1 MITKIRSRLLSLS
14 PKLQCIA
21 IVGSTV
27 ILAFIIAYALSLFFD
42 THQLEAN
49 TDLSATVYQVLGT
62 IYAIL
67 LSFTLWGVWQTFS
80 LADASVQNEA
90 YTLLDLVHML
100 ESVATWEHIQIR
112 DAALGYTQLVLEKEW
127 PTLKDMTNEYINMRE
142 ANSCE
147 SMRLVHLMQE
157 ITPNNERENIIFSQ
171 ALALIANWL
180 DARRRRLLIARGNS
194 AKALWPLLI
203 AGAFVLFS
211 FHGLFVAKTIGIW
224 CALLFGISLIIGIT
238 FYLIFILDCPFS
250 GFFSIDVE
258 PFKYAFNVLKTN
270 KK

>member
-1 MITKIRSRLLSLS
+1 MRTRLLSLS
-14 PKLQCIA
+14 AIWQTTI

-27 ILAFIIAYALSLFFD
+27 GLAFIIAYSLSLFFD

-67 LSFTLWGVWQTFS
+67 LTFTLWGVWQNFS

-100 ESVATWEHIQIR
+100 EGVTSWEHIQIR
-112 DAALGYTQLVLEKEW
+112 SAALTYTQLVLEKEW
-127 PTLKDMTNEYINMRE
+127 PHLKNMTDDYINIQE
-142 ANSCE
+142 ANNCKP
-147 SMRLVHLMQE
+147 MQLVYLIQE
-157 ITPNNERENIIFSQ
+157 ITPSTERENIIFNQ
-171 ALALIANWL
+171 ALTLLANWL
-180 DARRRRLLIARGNS
+180 DARRQRLLAARGNS

-224 CALLFGISLIIGIT
+224 CALLFGVSLIIGIT

-250 GFFSIDVE
+250 GYFCIDVE
-258 PFKYAFNVLKTN
+258 PFKYAFNVLKA
-270 KK
+270 KRK